1 MLSDMKLRDFLE
13 KLSSKEPAPGG
24 GSASALAG
32 ATAASLGCM
41 VANLT
46 IGKKKYQDVEEQIK
60 KTKEKLEE
68 YRNKFL
74 IEMEEDAK
82 AFNKVIDAL
91 KLPKDT
97 EEQNRVRKEKIQEAT
112 KEATLVPLQISKDAL
127 DVMELVES
135 IAEKGYK
142 MALSDAVIA
151 VILAKD
157 AVLGGIYNVKINLP
171 NIKDQEFVD
180 NLKSQIEKMESE
192 ANAIELRTLY
202 NIHL

>member
-1 MLSDMKLRDFLE
+1 MKLRDFLE

-60 KTKEKLEE
+60 KIKEKLEE

-97 EEQNRVRKEKIQEAT
+97 EEQKKVRKEKIQEAT
-112 KEATLVPLQISKDAL
+112 KEATLVPIQISKDAL

>member
-1 MLSDMKLRDFLE
+1 MKLRDFLE

-46 IGKKKYQDVEEQIK
+46 IGKKKYQDVEEEIK
-60 KTKEKLEE
+60 KIKEKLEE

-82 AFNKVIDAL
+82 AFNKVIKAL

-97 EEQNRVRKEKIQEAT
+97 EEQKKVRKEKIQEAT

-127 DVMELVES
+127 DVMELAES
-135 IAEKGYK
+135 IAGKGYK

-180 NLKSQIEKMESE
+180 NIKSEIEKMESE

-202 NIHL
+202 NTHL

>member
-46 IGKKKYQDVEEQIK
+46 IGKKKYQDVEEEIK
-60 KTKEKLEE
+60 KIKEKLEE

-97 EEQNRVRKEKIQEAT
+97 EEQKEVRKEKIQEAT

-127 DVMELVES
+127 DVMELAES

-180 NLKSQIEKMESE
+180 NIKSAIEKMESE

-202 NIHL
+202 NTHL

>member
-1 MLSDMKLRDFLE
+1 MKLRDFLE

-97 EEQNRVRKEKIQEAT
+97 EEQKKVRKEKIQEAT
-112 KEATLVPLQISKDAL
+112 KEATLVPIQISKDAL

>member
-46 IGKKKYQDVEEQIK
+46 IGKKKYQDVEEEIK
-60 KTKEKLEE
+60 KIKEKLEE

-97 EEQNRVRKEKIQEAT
+97 EEQKKVRKEKIQEAT
-112 KEATLVPLQISKDAL
+112 KEATLVPLKISKDAL
-127 DVMELVES
+127 DVMELAES

-180 NLKSQIEKMESE
+180 NIKSAIEKMESE

-202 NIHL
+202 NTHL

>member
-1 MLSDMKLRDFLE
+1 MKLRDFLE

-46 IGKKKYQDVEEQIK
+46 IGKKKYQEVEEEIK
-60 KTKEKLEE
+60 KIKEKLEE

-97 EEQNRVRKEKIQEAT
+97 EEQKRVRKEKIQEAT

-127 DVMELVES
+127 DVMELAEL

>member
-1 MLSDMKLRDFLE
+1 MKLRDFLE